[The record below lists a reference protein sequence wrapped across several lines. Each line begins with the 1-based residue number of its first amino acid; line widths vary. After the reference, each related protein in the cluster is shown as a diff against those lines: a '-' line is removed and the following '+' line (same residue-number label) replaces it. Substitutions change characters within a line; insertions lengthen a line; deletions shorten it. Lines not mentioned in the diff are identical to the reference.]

1 MQTNK
6 EKQKM
11 KTIKTA
17 AIVIFM
23 AGLTATA
30 GTRTVF
36 ELSRSSIDGG
46 GGMRSVGRSFELSG
60 TIAQTDAGTLRG
72 GPFSLSGGFWF
83 EVPLGDCEDDGDVEL
98 YDYQQFERCLTGPS
112 RPVDIDCQCFDV
124 NRSGAVD
131 LIDFHIIQSTYT
143 GP

>member
-23 AGLTATA
+23 AGLTAT
-30 GTRTVF
+30 
-36 ELSRSSIDGG
+36 
-46 GGMRSVGRSFELSG
+46 
-60 TIAQTDAGTLRG
+60 AGTLRG

-112 RPVDIDCQCFDV
+112 RPVDIDCRCFDV

-131 LIDFHIIQSTYT
+131 LIDFHIIQTTYT